1 MRSTITTIPC
11 EWCSVSE
18 SSNCLVCLHMRLL
31 KYFLCFS
38 WAARHLHSKGAYWH
52 EGLKWLSAVVS
63 RPWTGTNSLKILLL
77 WTLARAL
84 QSVRALLVLNQT
96 YELTERKR
104 NRISERKERITVW
117 YNQEKKGVWWRD
129 RHERDG
135 ETERVKWLTLDVI
148 RIWRKNQNE
157 SNQNE
162 ERERE
167 RELTAVMSRAFGC

>member
-1 MRSTITTIPC
+1 MALGCR
-11 EWCSVSE
+11 
-18 SSNCLVCLHMRLL
+18 
-31 KYFLCFS
+31 
-38 WAARHLHSKGAYWH
+38 
-52 EGLKWLSAVVS
+52 VS

-84 QSVRALLVLNQT
+84 QSIRALLVLNQT

-117 YNQEKKGVWWRD
+117 YNQEKRGVWWRD

-148 RIWRKNQNE
+148 RIWSRGAKWRKRE
-157 SNQNE
+157 GE
-162 ERERE
+162 GERADRCDVQGFWM
-167 RELTAVMSRAFGC
+167 LNIAVSPCHLLRHRLAPFYLNKHTLPALSIVLLPF